1 MEIPQ
6 KYYDP
11 KTFEPLLCP
20 WCECDNL
27 GEVVT
32 DTIDYTPCEKDII
45 CTNCERVVSAWAY
58 GHYDIEAFINV
69 DKGKKYD

>member
-11 KTFEPLLCP
+11 KTFEPLGCYHCGCMKLR
-20 WCECDNL
+20 
-27 GEVVT
+27 EVVT
-32 DTIDYTPCEKDII
+32 DTIDYTPCEKNVV

-69 DKGKKYD
+69 DENEK